1 MKIRI
6 VIEDHEGDP
15 TRQAKSE
22 VWSGEIDILRD
33 NVYVTKISIL
43 ADGEPMPICDIPFSL
58 NKGWY
63 AWIPG
68 IQGSEDDDSFFL
80 INPGQ
85 VIEADAVSAYPLEL
99 TADLSNAKEEDE

>member
-22 VWSGEIDILRD
+22 VWSGEIDILKD

-63 AWIPG
+63 MWVPG
-68 IQGSEDDDSFFL
+68 NVPSDEDDTIFF
-80 INPGQ
+80 ISPGQ
-85 VIEADAVSAYPLEL
+85 EVALED
-99 TADLSNAKEEDE
+99 TTNVSNAKEEDE